1 MSDAT
6 RVEWPQISDVDSQLL
21 IESSNPSPGGA
32 DTKYQIS
39 LAPEEKDGN
48 PTALVTMHF
57 HTGDPQKG
65 VTGITNE
72 ALLAIV
78 EHRMKG
84 FQNGP
89 FPHLLNQ
96 EALEHVQGALKALN
110 NRTRDRKARQVDGKQ
125 VP

>member
-6 RVEWPQISDVDSQLL
+6 TVEWPQISDVDSQLL
-21 IESSNPSPGGA
+21 IVASRRSPGNA
-32 DTKYQIS
+32 HTQYQIS
-39 LAPEEKDGN
+39 LAPEEEEGT
-48 PTALVTMHF
+48 PTPISTLHF

-78 EHRMKG
+78 AHRLQG
-84 FQNGP
+84 FQEGP
-89 FPHLLNQ
+89 FPNQLNQ
-96 EALEHVQGALKALN
+96 EALENIQDALKALA
-110 NRTRDRKARQVDGKQ
+110 NRTRDRKARKVDGKQ